1 MPTTHDSY
9 QVIQDKIQGMK
20 STYPSLRLKS
30 DDYVFSALCVKAH
43 LYKNPALSLNDADFE
58 EIIVDGQY
66 DGGVDVLLTDPD
78 AEESDLII
86 AQSKFYTSI
95 SSDDVINAMTKMA
108 SFYKDMSEGH
118 YEQVNT
124 KVQRRFLSLNA
135 EVGDE
140 SKIHFVFYT
149 SAPQSGINRARIEK
163 NFRGLFTDSSRF
175 EISLF
180 FGKDVEEEIAESESR
195 RPAVEQGKIQIDR
208 AGNCLEYGD
217 DAVIV
222 NASAF
227 SIKALYARYNIQ
239 LLAKNLRY
247 HIAGRDID
255 KGIDDTINNSPES
268 FWQKNNGITIVCDDF
283 NIDGREAKLKNF
295 SIINGGQTTYMLAKS
310 RYIDENH
317 DLFLPCKIIRTE
329 GTTEDEKNAFSL
341 SIAKATNTQK
351 PIKAV
356 DLKANAPEQVRFSQA
371 MRDVGVFYQT
381 KRGESIPKNYKEPY
395 LNSSLLEIGKLCLA
409 AVFQIPCASRSKP
422 STLYLPQYYDK
433 IFNSDQSQ
441 IAKLSR
447 DLLYIDY
454 YFRSTFLKNFDRD
467 NSSMPNSNDRIS
479 FAHNA
484 RTICIAFTA
493 FASRYQQGNI
503 PEQDLDTV
511 FTAGYR
517 DNGTDAKLYD
527 IFSNLDGIS
536 YLIPPSVFAEK
547 NRCDAVLNAL
557 FNVIINAGITSFSMA
572 VRYDNTLTATNFLKR
587 DKNYYAILSD
597 QWVAIREK
605 IKNIWEES
613 CN

>member
-255 KGIDDTINNSPES
+255 KGIEDTINNSPES

-572 VRYDNTLTATNFLKR
+572 VRYDNTLSATNFLKR